1 MSSFE
6 HEKFLEVAFSFDTTS
21 AVPGHQQQRV
31 FNTSRQISN
40 LQPNDA
46 LCVFH
51 IISSESV

>member
-31 FNTSRQISN
+31 FNTSRQISKFT
-40 LQPNDA
+40 A
-46 LCVFH
+46 
-51 IISSESV
+51 